1 MGLLVLD
8 RAMSDSLRAAFRD
21 REPLL
26 GHWLSIG
33 HPAVAEVLAMAEGD
47 FVLIDTEHTPTG
59 WETLQSLV
67 HAIEAAD
74 GTSVPLVRLP
84 DNDPVAVKRVLDTGV
99 SAIMAPMVDTPE
111 AAEALVSAA
120 TYPPAGTRGVGG
132 ARAAGYGI
140 DFREYVGHA
149 DERIAIVAQIERA
162 AAVENAR
169 AIAAVEGIDALFV
182 GPSDLSAS
190 LDTFGD
196 LESAT
201 FQRAVDDVLA
211 AAEAEDVATG
221 LFVPRVDDVNTW
233 VDAGFDYV
241 VGGKDTMHLWNGA
254 GDVAAAFSA
263 AIDR

>member
-1 MGLLVLD
+1 MGVLD
-8 RAMSDSLRAAFRD
+8 VGRAMSDQLRTAFQARD
-21 REPLL
+21 PLL

-59 WETLQSLV
+59 WETLQSLA

-74 GTSVPLVRLP
+74 GSSVPLVRLP
-84 DNDPVAVKRVLDTGV
+84 DADPVAVKRVLDIGV
-99 SAIMAPMVDTPE
+99 AAIMAPMIDTATE
-111 AAEALVSAA
+111 AEALVSAA

-140 DFREYVGHA
+140 NFQKYVGSA
-149 DERIAIVAQIERA
+149 DDRITVIAQIERA
-162 AAVENAR
+162 EAVENAR
-169 AIAAVEGIDALFV
+169 AIAAVDGIDALFV

-201 FQRAVDDVLA
+201 FQRAIEDVLA
-211 AAEAEDVATG
+211 AAAAEDVATG
-221 LFVPRVDDVNTW
+221 LFVPRVEDIERW
-233 VDAGFDYV
+233 IDAGFDYV

-263 AIDR
+263 AVK